1 MFRKRLLLILITCV
15 ACILG
20 LFPVTASASIGQ
32 TVRVNSDVTEVI
44 YDWRDSWDANQNNAY
59 IDIVS
64 GILDMQTEISVRDD
78 YVNSE
83 QLMNVV
89 RRVKSMLRLSTPG
102 TRRAS

>member
-78 YVNSE
+78 DRCHGVYVHID
-83 QLMNVV
+83 
-89 RRVKSMLRLSTPG
+89 RLILCRDPVDRIHYG
-102 TRRAS
+102 R